1 MWMQDLDSI
10 SSPKVLKVLSIC
22 FTRLS
27 TRVPMLKEAIKG
39 HPRGTGH
46 VILHAALKMWGFCEG
61 LRGENPP
68 SDFPFCVNLSP
79 MEADCKGRS
88 TAVMFFM
95 SGLHGEDV
103 CFRPHESASQA
114 SSPMQG
120 LPFLNLIEG
129 NFRLLFPNIAA

>member
-1 MWMQDLDSI
+1 
-10 SSPKVLKVLSIC
+10 
-22 FTRLS
+22 
-27 TRVPMLKEAIKG
+27 MLEEAIKE

-46 VILHAALKMWGFCEG
+46 VILHAALKMWGVCEG

-79 MEADCKGRS
+79 IEADCKGRS

-103 CFRPHESASQA
+103 CFWPYESASQA
-114 SSPMQG
+114 NSPMQG

-129 NFRLLFPNIAA
+129 NFRLLFPNIAAWKPCPSFPCGLLK